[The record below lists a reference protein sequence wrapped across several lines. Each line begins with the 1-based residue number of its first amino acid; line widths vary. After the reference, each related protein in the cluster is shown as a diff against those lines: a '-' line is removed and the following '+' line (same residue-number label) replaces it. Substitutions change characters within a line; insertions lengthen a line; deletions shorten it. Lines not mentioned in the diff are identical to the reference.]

1 MPQTLEEFARGTPF
15 LEEVNRLREVER
27 HARRVVLLLEGARV
41 DSSLA
46 ERAKAAAAVN
56 TLRIVLRLPEVR

>member
-1 MPQTLEEFARGTPF
+1 MPQTLEEFVRGTPF